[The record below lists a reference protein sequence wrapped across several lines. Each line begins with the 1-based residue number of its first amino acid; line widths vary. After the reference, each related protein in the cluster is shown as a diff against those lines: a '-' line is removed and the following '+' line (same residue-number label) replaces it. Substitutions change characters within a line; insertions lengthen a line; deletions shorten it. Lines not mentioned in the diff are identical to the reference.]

1 MDEKNLDSS
10 LKNAENELNA
20 ENNQDVQQNN
30 SVQKKDDFDTAIS
43 GIGVKYENNDNWQ
56 FEAEAPTIADDF
68 LQLDGKP
75 DVAENDTVIT
85 QNNQTVSSNEQ
96 IVIKKETLKF
106 IPLAIFVAAC
116 IAVISV
122 FSVRYFT
129 VPNGKEGRYMNPG
142 SVVAT
147 INGEKISTGMFNYY
161 YSSVVKYYEN
171 YASYYGLDTSADYSN
186 TYTTDEDGNQIT
198 WLEFFEKE
206 IFDEIKYTSALYSN
220 AVDAGIT
227 LTDKQKET
235 IDSQIEN
242 FKTTASE
249 SNISL
254 NEYLASTFGN
264 YCTEDTIRLMLEQ
277 YYVTVNYKGY
287 LSTTNIPDDKE
298 IEKYF
303 DEHTEDF
310 KNINFSYLAF
320 EYDTTDD
327 ETKAKAQ
334 KRIDGYIEKITD
346 RESMLKLVPEVYAD
360 FIENDIN
367 SMLESDSEISKN
379 DARKQAVANYES
391 TLDYSTT
398 IEESPFDEETT
409 NWIFSDDTKIG
420 EKKCYINTD
429 AGYAYL
435 ILKTEEPTVD
445 KTETYS
451 VRHIL
456 IMPRDEDGNT
466 DTTGEKTFTDE
477 QWADAEK
484 KAKEI
489 LDSYNNGEK
498 TEYAFSLLAEKK
510 SDDIASTSASGNS
523 EAFGGLCESVALGSM
538 VKPFEDWSIDK
549 NRKYGDTDIVK
560 SDFGYHIMF
569 FINDYE
575 QYKSSIIKAIKN
587 EKLDSMVNGADEK
600 INNKK
605 VEKAVNA
612 YYELRDAAAA
622 NSAASSGNIADEISA
637 DTSVDTDE

>member
-1 MDEKNLDSS
+1 MDEKNLDTS
-10 LKNAENELNA
+10 LENAEKEP
-20 ENNQDVQQNN
+20 ETETKQDVR
-30 SVQKKDDFDTAIS
+30 QKETEEKQEGFDVSIS

-75 DVAENDTVIT
+75 DIVEQDTAVFA
-85 QNNQTVSSNEQ
+85 QNNQTDASGGQ

-106 IPLAIFVAAC
+106 VPLAIFVAAC

-186 TYTTDEDGNQIT
+186 TYTTDEDGNQIKWT
-198 WLEFFEKE
+198 DFFEKE
-206 IFDEIKYTSALYSN
+206 VFDEIKYTSALYSN

-227 LTDKQKET
+227 LTDKQQES
-235 IDSQIEN
+235 IDSQIEK
-242 FKTTASE
+242 FKSTAST

-254 NEYLASTFGN
+254 NEYLADTFGN
-264 YCTEDTIRLMLEQ
+264 YCTEDTIRVMLEQ

-287 LSTTNIPDDKE
+287 LSTTNIPDDKD
-298 IEKYF
+298 IEKYY
-303 DEHTEDF
+303 DEHTSDF

-320 EYDTTDD
+320 EYDTTDN
-327 ETKAKAQ
+327 ESKAKAQ
-334 KRIDGYIEKITD
+334 KRIDSYMDKITD
-346 RESMLKLVPEVYAD
+346 RDSMVELIPEVYAD
-360 FIENDIN
+360 FIESDIS
-367 SMLESDSEISKN
+367 SMLESDSSISKKE
-379 DARKQAVANYES
+379 ARKQAVANYES

-398 IEESPFDEETT
+398 IAESPFDEETT
-409 NWIFSDDTKIG
+409 NWIFSDDTKVG
-420 EKKCYINTD
+420 EKKCYINTE

-435 ILKTEEPTVD
+435 ILKTENPDVD
-445 KTETYS
+445 KTETYT

-466 DTTGEKTFTDE
+466 DTTGNKEFTDE

-484 KAKEI
+484 KAEEI
-489 LDSYNNGEK
+489 LETYNKGEK
-498 TEYAFSLLAEKK
+498 TEYAFSLLAEKE
-510 SDDIASTSASGNS
+510 SDDLASTSASGNA
-523 EAFGGLCESVALGSM
+523 EAFGGLCEATLLNRM
-538 VKPFEDWSIDK
+538 VKPFEEWSVDK
-549 NRKYGDTDIVK
+549 SRKYGDVGIVK
-560 SDFGYHIMF
+560 SDYGYHIMF

-575 QYKSSIIKAIKN
+575 QYKASILKAMKN
-587 EKLDSMVNGADEK
+587 EKLDNMVDDAEEK
-600 INNKK
+600 ISDKK
-605 VEKAVNA
+605 VERAVNA
-612 YYELRDAAAA
+612 YYEQT
-622 NSAASSGNIADEISA
+622 NSAADSAVSSESITNESSA
-637 DTSVDTDE
+637 DTIVDTEE